1 MTKLLD
7 LRRRLAR
14 LRRRRLWIRRAT
26 AYSTLALAVLC
37 IAGVAFAVD
46 WIWELDVWQRG
57 LMLLGAAAAVVWA
70 AWRWV
75 FPWLGWHET
84 DLDMALLVERQ
95 NNIDS
100 DLIAAVQFEWPEA
113 ADWGSK
119 QLEQAVI
126 DNVAFLSPRLNVLK
140 AVTLDALKP
149 RLKWLI
155 VVAALWLVMIVA
167 APRHVATFARRMC
180 LSSAHYPTATQII
193 GLKVNGREVNLAYP
207 GDSTVRVYYGQP
219 VEFEVICAG
228 QLPAEGRIE
237 LVSLQSGLRSS
248 VELTDSQS
256 NRQQGQTDALD
267 SPNAVGME
275 KPGTLAH
282 EKSIFAASQPPNAAE
297 AKTAEAFSEAPSDG
311 TSGVY
316 IARVPRLVEDAKYQV
331 QIGVGWSERPW
342 RRWLGFF
349 VGSRRGK
356 AWTDFATI
364 TVSQL
369 PVIQIDHEVYP
380 PTYAVKSG
388 SDQPGEQSGPIR
400 LPQGMR
406 QISVVEGSRVVLR
419 LYCDK
424 YLQQATATIGAEEYP
439 FEQVVPTDSSDRRDQ
454 WVLDSPACPLANVL
468 EPIRYAVQVVDGE
481 GQSLQQPIEGLIRI
495 QADSPPRIG
504 AGSIIKFVLPNKGRP
519 TIYYQ
524 ASDDYGIDQITANW
538 EVQYA
543 DGRQSESGQIPIYKL
558 PPGERP
564 QQKLSGE
571 FPFELARLPLAKSDD
586 KSSGKL
592 SKGDV
597 VRVILQATDYRGRN
611 PGRQAEAEAVV
622 FQVTDE
628 QGILANMAED
638 DRRALQQIKTMIQRQ
653 LGIGESP

>member
-7 LRRRLAR
+7 LRKRLAR
-14 LRRRRLWIRRAT
+14 LRRRRLWTGRAT
-26 AYSTLALAVLC
+26 AYSALALAVLC
-37 IAGVAFAVD
+37 TAGVAFAID

-57 LMLLGAAAAVVWA
+57 LMLVIAAAGIIWA
-70 AWRWV
+70 SWRWV
-75 FPWLGWHET
+75 LPWLGWQET
-84 DLDMALLVERQ
+84 DLDMALLLERH

-113 ADWGSK
+113 PQWGSE

-126 DNVAFLSPRLNVLK
+126 DNVAAISPRLSVLR
-140 AVTLDALKP
+140 AVPVEVLSA
-149 RLKWLI
+149 RLKWLAAA
-155 VVAALWLVMIVA
+155 AALWLVVSVA
-167 APRHVATFARRMC
+167 APTHVATFVRRLC
-180 LSSAHYPTATQII
+180 LLPAHYPTATQII
-193 GLKVNGREVNLAYP
+193 HLKVNGRQVDPASP
-207 GDSTVRVYYGQP
+207 ADSKLRVYYGQP
-219 VEFEVICAG
+219 VEFEVHCTG
-228 QLPAEGRIE
+228 QLPAEGKVE
-237 LVSLQSGLRSS
+237 LIALQSRLRTT
-248 VELTDSQS
+248 VDLIPQQQS
-256 NRQQGQTDALD
+256 DMPEPTA
-267 SPNAVGME
+267 
-275 KPGTLAH
+275 
-282 EKSIFAASQPPNAAE
+282 AAE
-297 AKTAEAFSEAPSDG
+297 GETYRG
-311 TSGVY
+311 QL
-316 IARVPRLVEDAKYQV
+316 PRLVEDARYQV

-342 RRWLGFF
+342 LRWLGFV

-380 PTYAVKSG
+380 PTYVTSTGGDPSG
-388 SDQPGEQSGPIR
+388 QQSGPIR
-400 LPQGMR
+400 LPQGLR

-424 YLQQATATIGAEEYP
+424 YLQQAVASVGGQDYSFRRVTDAE
-439 FEQVVPTDSSDRRDQ
+439 SADRRDQ
-454 WVLDSPACPLANVL
+454 WVLDTSDCPLANVL
-468 EPIRYAVQVVDGE
+468 APIRYAVQVVDSE

-524 ASDDYGIDQITANW
+524 ASDDYGIDQIVANW

-543 DGRQSESGQIPIYKL
+543 DGRPADSGQMPIYKL
-558 PPGERP
+558 PPGKQP
-564 QQKLSGE
+564 QQKLGGE
-571 FPFELARLPLAKSDD
+571 FPFELARLPLAKAED
-586 KSSGKL
+586 KSPGKL
-592 SKGDV
+592 AKGDV
-597 VRVILQATDYRGRN
+597 VRVVLQATDYRGRN
-611 PGRQAEAEAVV
+611 PGRHSEAEAVV